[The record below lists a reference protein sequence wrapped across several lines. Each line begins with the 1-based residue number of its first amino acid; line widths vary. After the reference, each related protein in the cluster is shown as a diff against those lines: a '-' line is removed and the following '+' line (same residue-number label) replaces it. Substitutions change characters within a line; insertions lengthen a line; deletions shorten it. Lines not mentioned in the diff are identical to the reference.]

1 MYPILGVKFDVVLV
15 QRSQLS
21 IFFAKLCK
29 NMPWNTWKRPVQ
41 KKKRLIFS
49 LPTVNAYLLLT
60 SLKACDWSAHIF
72 GASSSRRSLTKKMA
86 MSPSSTA
93 HGGQHDTKYVTF
105 ELLMHAALVADEI
118 WGFILEPP
126 RTYQAYFIGKPV
138 PNPFGYK
145 SN

>member
-1 MYPILGVKFDVVLV
+1 
-15 QRSQLS
+15 
-21 IFFAKLCK
+21 
-29 NMPWNTWKRPVQ
+29 MPTWYQ
-41 KKKRLIFS
+41 
-49 LPTVNAYLLLT
+49 YLT
-60 SLKACDWSAHIF
+60 SLKVCDWSGHIF
-72 GASSSRRSLTKKMA
+72 GASAIPTNRSLTKKMA
-86 MSPSSTA
+86 MPPSSTV